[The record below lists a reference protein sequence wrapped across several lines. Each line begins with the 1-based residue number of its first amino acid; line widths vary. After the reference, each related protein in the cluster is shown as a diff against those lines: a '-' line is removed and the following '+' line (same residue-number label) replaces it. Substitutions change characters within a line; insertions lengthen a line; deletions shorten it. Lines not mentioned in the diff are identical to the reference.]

1 MKPILLALALTACTK
16 PAAPPVANRVIDVLA
31 TVAPTLSC
39 TPEPRTGGLD
49 VALCRE
55 GKTVLLC
62 TGGGLSPVECGPAV
76 KLAPP
81 EPKPP
86 EAAP

>member
-1 MKPILLALALTACTK
+1 MRHVLVALVLTACSA
-16 PAAPPVANRVIDVLA
+16 PAPAPRHRVIDVLA
-31 TVAPTLSC
+31 IVAPALTC

-62 TGGGLSPVECGPAV
+62 TGGGLTQVECAPAV
-76 KLAPP
+76 KMNEPAP
-81 EPKPP
+81 EQS
-86 EAAP
+86 AP